1 MKFTFRKDKYN
12 QYHLYIDNKKIY
24 KWYLYELKSFNNVL
38 YPTHILFLGTKFY
51 QFSYR
56 KTLLEAKK
64 ILVNMYVEKHLQNYK
79 YE

>member
-38 YPTHILFLGTKFY
+38 YPTHILFLGTKLY
-51 QFSYR
+51 QGKPSAAASFIR
-56 KTLLEAKK
+56 TGAKTLGF
-64 ILVNMYVEKHLQNYK
+64 ISQRGH
-79 YE
+79 